1 MADKKSFKLTED
13 DELAGAIALSL
24 IELEEKDCELA
35 FVHEARMTEI
45 KAKLDELEANKP
57 PTLDGKR
64 PTPEWLKQSKDHAA
78 NRGAYE
84 ATLSEDE
91 MNACQARG
99 WYVFSH
105 LRRPGNKKNKKDK
118 KNKKKEKEK
127 KGSSEQKSISSS
139 SSPINSW
146 YQQIC
151 QIENISSLKE
161 L

>member
-1 MADKKSFKLTED
+1 MEDKKSFKLSEK

-24 IELEEKDCELA
+24 IELDEKDCELA

-91 MNACQARG
+91 MKACQARG
-99 WYVFSH
+99 WYVFAH
-105 LRRPGNKKNKKDK
+105 LRRPGNK

-151 QIENISSLKE
+151 QIEN
-161 L
+161 